1 MTSWSPP
8 PRPAESQTH
17 SVLKEGGKQL
27 SVTQLVNF
35 VCVCVCV
42 CVLLGRCVTVLSSL
56 NFLVA
61 LLLKSNFS
69 FQLCHPTLTVTE
81 GEKEGG
87 REGERERLRGVQRAA
102 GQTWEICLPSSAFSC
117 MSERHLAII
126 FLPVTLHTQ
135 RDYSFGELLLTI
147 LYTAERKGTS
157 NKTDHSIIKI
167 YFRD

>member
-69 FQLCHPTLTVTE
+69 LQLCHPTLTE

-87 REGERERLRGVQRAA
+87 REGEREREV
-102 GQTWEICLPSSAFSC
+102 TSCTKSSWANLGNLFAQFC
-117 MSERHLAII
+117 I
-126 FLPVTLHTQ
+126 
-135 RDYSFGELLLTI
+135 LL
-147 LYTAERKGTS
+147 YE
-157 NKTDHSIIKI
+157 
-167 YFRD
+167 

>member
-1 MTSWSPP
+1 M
-8 PRPAESQTH
+8 
-17 SVLKEGGKQL
+17 
-27 SVTQLVNF
+27 
-35 VCVCVCV
+35 CVCVH
-42 CVLLGRCVTVLSSL
+42 VLLGRCVTVLSSL

-87 REGERERLRGVQRAA
+87 REGEREGERERLRGVKRAA

-126 FLPVTLHTQ
+126 FLPVTLQTQ

-147 LYTAERKGTS
+147 LYTGERKGTS

>member
-1 MTSWSPP
+1 M
-8 PRPAESQTH
+8 
-17 SVLKEGGKQL
+17 
-27 SVTQLVNF
+27 
-35 VCVCVCV
+35 

-69 FQLCHPTLTVTE
+69 LQLCHPTLTE

-87 REGERERLRGVQRAA
+87 REGERERERERLRGVQRAA

-147 LYTAERKGTS
+147 LYTAERKGIS
-157 NKTDHSIIKI
+157 NKTDHSTIKI